1 MILNIFN
8 IPNHVYTYNLIYV
21 PSLCIKRIFHKIT
34 RKVKEKYPRC
44 NLYIV
49 HVTDHNY
56 LMLPRYVI
64 PYIFFTQA
72 YDCIGHTGC
81 THVHD
86 LFSWYQANHSVTRI
100 PSAGCS
106 HALSTLGRKLRQHS
120 HPVIYV
126 STHNL
131 FLHLFFFFFFFS
143 YSFSYSFPFV
153 SCFIRFKR
161 VQTREQDFKMIK
173 VAESFLLREIFFF
186 EEYRE
191 KMFLSIHW
199 LKQNLCQKILLG

>member
-1 MILNIFN
+1 MQ
-8 IPNHVYTYNLIYV
+8 
-21 PSLCIKRIFHKIT
+21 KRTFHKIT
-34 RKVKEKYPRC
+34 RKIKEKYPRC

-72 YDCIGHTGC
+72 YDCIERAGC

-131 FLHLFFFFFFFS
+131 FLRLFFFFFL

-173 VAESFLLREIFFF
+173 VAQSFLLERYFSWKSIVKKCF
-186 EEYRE
+186 
-191 KMFLSIHW
+191 SIH
-199 LKQNLCQKILLG
+199 